1 MNRYIGRRAL
11 SSGGG
16 TLLKRERTAVK
27 KHTESFEVSQNVFFF
42 AHLSCF
48 HFDSK
53 IFFQSHLNSATTKH
67 RIQDNHQGRSV
78 PQDAVESGKFIQHT
92 FLSFI

>member
-27 KHTESFEVSQNVFFF
+27 KHTESFEVSQNVFFCKF
-42 AHLSCF
+42 TYVSISIL
-48 HFDSK
+48 

-78 PQDAVESGKFIQHT
+78 PQDAVESGKFI
-92 FLSFI
+92 